1 MSNTSAL
8 VPYLFEG
15 HRIRVSTDQ
24 QGEAWIVVADACAAL
39 AESPMVWA
47 RANRREEEH
56 CLHSEEG
63 PGAGGFTLALINEA
77 ALLRRLLNSDN
88 PSAPR
93 MRRWLTNELLPALQR
108 RQEGKGELPLPR
120 PGIDAIRRQIAA
132 EVLRGADEIIQLT
145 GVSHAEALLSVLEE
159 IQAKSSP
166 SGAEA
171 QQRFSHRAGVA
182 WLTADQLADD
192 WIARSATP
200 TSGSLPPSCS
210 SATRTTTGSSQKP
223 VATGASP
230 CRSALGESA
239 TSRSS
244 GIRPWWPCCT
254 RPTEKAPTHPT
265 HEPEDQTISHD
276 IRNRS
281 TAAAPGG
288 DPAGRPLTHHHLQP
302 DLHRRVP
309 QTDRDWP
316 PGGGLVP
323 AGAGGL
329 DHLEASGCLQR

>member
-39 AESPMVWA
+39 AENPMVWA
-47 RANRREEEH
+47 MANRHEEEH

-93 MRRWLTNELLPALQR
+93 MRRWLTHELLPALQR

-166 SGAEA
+166 SGADG
-171 QQRFSHRAGVA
+171 QQRLSTRPRVA
-182 WLTADQLADD
+182 WLTADELADRLD
-192 WIARSATP
+192 RSLRHTNQR
-200 TSGSLPPSCS
+200 L
-210 SATRTTTGSSQKP
+210 
-223 VATGASP
+223 
-230 CRSALGESA
+230 
-239 TSRSS
+239 
-244 GIRPWWPCCT
+244 
-254 RPTEKAPTHPT
+254 
-265 HEPEDQTISHD
+265 
-276 IRNRS
+276 
-281 TAAAPGG
+281 AAAGLQQRNEDDDWQLTEAGRDWGIALPLCSRGEHRQQILW
-288 DPAGRPLTHHHLQP
+288 DPAVVALLRQ
-302 DLHRRVP
+302 
-309 QTDRDWP
+309 
-316 PGGGLVP
+316 
-323 AGAGGL
+323 
-329 DHLEASGCLQR
+329 EA